1 MLAFTAVGAHCYNKV
16 IKEMLQIGNAIL
28 FWRASATELKILGV
42 EQNPKGSTVSMYNF
56 SFNIIPRRCLSSE
69 CIGILRKALP
79 MSTFAKRLT
88 LEARDA
94 MEQMSRIY
102 ISIGKFG

>member
-56 SFNIIPRRCLSSE
+56 SFNIIP
-69 CIGILRKALP
+69 
-79 MSTFAKRLT
+79 
-88 LEARDA
+88 
-94 MEQMSRIY
+94 
-102 ISIGKFG
+102 